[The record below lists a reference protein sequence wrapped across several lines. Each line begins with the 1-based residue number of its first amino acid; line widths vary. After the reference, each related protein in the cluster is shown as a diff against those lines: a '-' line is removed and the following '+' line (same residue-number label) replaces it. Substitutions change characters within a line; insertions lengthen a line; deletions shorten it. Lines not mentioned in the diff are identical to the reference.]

1 MQILTTV
8 EALRAWRKQA
18 GTLAFVPTM
27 GNLHAGHI
35 QLCHTAIERMRA
47 VGGKVIVS
55 IFVNPIQFGPG
66 EDLDNYPRT
75 FEADCE
81 KLQAAGVD
89 AVFHPSVP
97 ELYPQGEQQY
107 FVEPPAIQ
115 NLLCGEFRPGHF
127 RGVATVVTKLF
138 NLVQPDLAVFGK
150 KDYQQLMVI
159 RRMVQQFAL
168 PIEIVGHGTERS
180 ADGLALSSRNSY
192 LSEAER
198 AEALQLSL
206 ALRALSRDALAA
218 AHALPAQLPALEAA
232 AMQALAARGWLPD
245 YLTVRRRADLLP
257 PQAGDGSGDL
267 VALGAA
273 RLGGTRLIDNLE
285 I

>member
-66 EDLDNYPRT
+66 EDLDSYPRT

-81 KLQAAGVD
+81 KLQAASVD

-150 KDYQQLMVI
+150 KDYQQLKVIEGMV
-159 RRMVQQFAL
+159 RELNM
-168 PIEIVGHGTERS
+168 PIEILGVDTQRAE
-180 ADGLALSSRNSY
+180 DGLALSSRNGY
-192 LSEAER
+192 LSDAER
-198 AEALQLSL
+198 AEAIRLRRTLEQL
-206 ALRALSRDALAA
+206 ADAIRQGRRDYPALSAEVQQLLDQHGWQTDYIAISRQHDLQPATADDRSLVILAA
-218 AHALPAQLPALEAA
+218 
-232 AMQALAARGWLPD
+232 
-245 YLTVRRRADLLP
+245 
-257 PQAGDGSGDL
+257 S
-267 VALGAA
+267 
-273 RLGGTRLIDNLE
+273 RLGKTRLIDNLE
-285 I
+285 LDLA

>member
-66 EDLDNYPRT
+66 EDLDSYPRT

-150 KDYQQLMVI
+150 KDYQQL
-159 RRMVQQFAL
+159 
-168 PIEIVGHGTERS
+168 
-180 ADGLALSSRNSY
+180 
-192 LSEAER
+192 
-198 AEALQLSL
+198 
-206 ALRALSRDALAA
+206 
-218 AHALPAQLPALEAA
+218 
-232 AMQALAARGWLPD
+232 
-245 YLTVRRRADLLP
+245 
-257 PQAGDGSGDL
+257 
-267 VALGAA
+267 
-273 RLGGTRLIDNLE
+273 
-285 I
+285 